1 MDQTANRA
9 QKTTSNRSK
18 QFSGNRGF
26 TLIEVLIVIS
36 IITLVMSLGLPAI
49 ERVTYMR
56 LNSTTRKFIG
66 LIRTIRNDAIL
77 LNGVYRLV
85 IDFDNSQYWV
95 ETQREFKLLESEP
108 VLPKKKSSKEEPPP
122 SNFLLAD
129 KFSKKPIPMPD
140 GVVVE
145 GVVTEREGLL
155 KQGLAYIHFFPNGF
169 NDQAILQ
176 LNKAGAKSE
185 GYSLLIRPTSGR
197 VDLYRERLN
206 AFNEK

>member
-1 MDQTANRA
+1 MVLTASKAPR
-9 QKTTSNRSK
+9 TTLSRSK
-18 QFSGNRGF
+18 LRSGKKGF

-85 IDFDNSQYWV
+85 VDFEHSQYWV
-95 ETQREFKLLESEP
+95 ETQREFKLLESNP
-108 VLPKKKSSKEEPPP
+108 VVTPKKGKKEDPPP
-122 SNFLLAD
+122 SNFILAD
-129 KFSKKPIPMPD
+129 KFSKKPIDMPD
-140 GVVVE
+140 GVVIE
-145 GVVTEREGLL
+145 AVVTERDGLV
-155 KQGLAYIHFFPNGF
+155 KQGLAYVHFFPNGF

-176 LNKAGAKSE
+176 LNKTGAKGD
-185 GYSLLIRPTSGR
+185 GYSLWIRPTSGK
-197 VDLYRERLN
+197 VELFRERLN
-206 AFNEK
+206 GFQ